1 VQQQGAA
8 AQLPDLHMADDPF
21 WQRVA
26 QAPDVLAVAHQPTVQ
41 VHYYLDAPS
50 GRVVFVSAIDNLLRG
65 AASHAIYNLNRAC
78 GWADEAGLQ
87 PEKIHD

>member
-1 VQQQGAA
+1 
-8 AQLPDLHMADDPF
+8 
-21 WQRVA
+21 
-26 QAPDVLAVAHQPTVQ
+26 
-41 VHYYLDAPS
+41 
-50 GRVVFVSAIDNLLRG
+50 VFVSAIDNLLRG